1 MSRTIRKEKSAG
13 MEYWSARPGNKHG
26 STPGPFTK
34 HTTHKKERYEGRQ
47 LTKRI
52 ITFPTHEEE

>member
-1 MSRTIRKEKSAG
+1 MSRTIRKEIPVHK
-13 MEYWSARPGNKHG
+13 RPRKKPNPL
-26 STPGPFTK
+26 TR
-34 HTTHKKERYEGRQ
+34 HTEHKKERHENRQ